1 MPTAQSETKD
11 NQVFSVIGRPIP
23 RVDGPL
29 KVSGTATYTSDHNFP
44 GMLYA
49 VPVLSTIAKGAIAA
63 LDTSAAEKM
72 PGVRAI
78 FHRENIGR
86 FFRVPPN
93 QDFSIVID
101 ERRPP
106 FEDDTIRYYGQYVAV
121 AVADYFEQAQAAADA
136 VKVTYHEET
145 PDVRAEL
152 TPQNESKVDSQRGDA
167 AAAFN
172 SAPGKIDEIYVT
184 PVETH
189 NPIELHSTVAVWDG
203 TSFTLYESTQAVK
216 NQQLAMSAMLGLP
229 PENVRVISRFLGS
242 GFGGKLWPWTHCVL
256 AAAAAR
262 NLNRPVK
269 LVVSRKM
276 MFQAVGHRP
285 LTQQRIRLGATAN
298 GKLVS
303 TQHDSLNHS
312 SILDDYDEGCSEA
325 TPHLYRCPNLRVTNG
340 IVHLNVGTP
349 TSMRGP
355 GAVPGLFALE
365 SAMDE
370 LAVKLNIDP
379 VELRLRNDTQIDEG
393 LNLPFTSRHLKE
405 CLTVGAEKFGWH
417 QRTPAV
423 GSMKKDGLI
432 LGWGMAAAT
441 WIANRLDCEATIDL
455 KADGSV
461 RVACGTQDIGTG
473 TYTMLAQIVGEAL
486 GVDSDKI
493 EVVLGDSALPTGPL
507 SGGSMVTASLVPAVL
522 EAAKKVS
529 EKVQFAATT
538 TGPFSGQSADNLVL
552 SNGRIHR
559 RDQSPADGVP
569 YQQVLQEA
577 NINSVSGTGRSQ
589 GDFTDLL
596 GLTKPKLSSH
606 SFGAQFI
613 EVTWQPEIARLRVSR
628 VLTVIDAGRIINPRT
643 GRNQIEGAV
652 VMGIGMAL
660 FEHTTYDGEHHGAPI
675 NSNLADYVVT
685 TNADAPDIDVV
696 FLDYPDTHLNAFGA
710 RGIGEIGLAG
720 VAPAIASAVY
730 HATGIRVRELPIRI
744 EDLLI

>member
-1 MPTAQSETKD
+1 MPAAQSETTE
-11 NQVFSVIGRPIP
+11 NNGIIGRPIP

-49 VPVLSTIAKGAIAA
+49 VPVPSTIAKGSIAT
-63 LDTSAAEKM
+63 LDTSVAEKL
-72 PGVRAI
+72 PGVRAV
-78 FHRENIGR
+78 FHRENIGH

-93 QDFSIVID
+93 ADFSIVID

-106 FEDDTIRYYGQYVAV
+106 FEDDTVRYYGQYVAV
-121 AVADYFEQAQAAADA
+121 AVADSLEQAQTAADA

-145 PDVRAEL
+145 PDVRTKLA
-152 TPQNESKVDSQRGDA
+152 PQQEPKVESERGDA
-167 AAAFN
+167 AATFN
-172 SAPGKIDEIYVT
+172 TAPVKIDQTYVT
-184 PVETH
+184 PAETH
-189 NPIELHSTVAVWDG
+189 NPIELHATVAVWDG

-216 NQQLAMSAMLGLP
+216 NQQLAMSAMLGVP

-276 MFQAVGHRP
+276 MFQTVGHRP
-285 LTQQRIRLGATAN
+285 LTQQHIRLGATAN

-325 TPHLYRCPNLRVTNG
+325 TPHLYRCPNLRATNG
-340 IVHLNVGTP
+340 PVHLNVGTP

-370 LAVKLNIDP
+370 LAIKLNIDP

-417 QRTPAV
+417 QRTPGV
-423 GSMKKDGLI
+423 GSMRKDGLI
-432 LGWGMAAAT
+432 LGWGVAAAT

-473 TYTMLAQIVGEAL
+473 TYTMLAQIAGEAL
-486 GVDSDKI
+486 GIDPDKI

-522 EAAKKVS
+522 EAAKKAAQ
-529 EKVQFAATT
+529 KIQFAATT
-538 TGPFSGQSADNLVL
+538 AGPFSGQSADNLVF

-559 RDQSPADGVP
+559 KDQSPANGVP
-569 YQQVLQEA
+569 YEQVLQSA
-577 NINSVSGTGRSQ
+577 NLNSVSGSGRSQ

-613 EVTWQPEIARLRVSR
+613 EITWQPEIARLRVSR
-628 VLTVIDAGRIINPRT
+628 VVTAIDAGRIINPRT

-660 FEHTTYDGEHHGAPI
+660 FEHTIYDDQNHGAPI

-685 TNADAPDIDVV
+685 TNADAPEIDVV

-730 HATGIRVRELPIRI
+730 HATGVRVRELPIRI
-744 EDLLI
+744 EDLLG